1 MSRQR
6 LNFVNN
12 SLSKLGYLKAILNIL
27 FFRSSILKKRTTEEF
42 VKFLTV
48 DPERLFFFGAGRMG
62 VYTLLKSLNFTEK
75 DEVIVA
81 GYTCVVVTNAVKFA
95 GCQVRYVDIDPNTL
109 NLNTE
114 LLFES
119 INNKTKAIIIPH
131 NFGVAFNEIRKIKT
145 LYPEIILIEDA
156 AHCLGSSDSQG
167 ELCGT
172 IADAGFYSFEYSK
185 PITCGLGGVMV
196 INNPILMNSFT
207 SYYKELP
214 TMSKGNVFKIILTL
228 GAHNLA
234 YFKSTSFFYRNI
246 FRILRLFNLVYV
258 TSEEEIS
265 GDKPADYPVRLNDSL
280 YCFLWPQI
288 TQIDDINA
296 KKRALVETYFEA
308 FGEFKDL
315 RVVNHKNS
323 VLVRYPLVF
332 ADYISSDKVNNIRQE
347 AMTKGINLGVWF
359 NDVVHPSGS
368 FRYCYQ
374 VGSCHVGES
383 ISKRIINLPVNINY
397 ADMTNE
403 IEDLVRLLKQHQIN

>member
-1 MSRQR
+1 MLRQR

-12 SLSKLGYLKAILNIL
+12 SLSKKGYLIALLNIL
-27 FFRSSILKKRTTEEF
+27 LFRSSIIKKHTTERF
-42 VKFLTV
+42 AKFLNV

-62 VYTLLKSLNFTEK
+62 IYALLKSLNLTEK

-81 GYTCVVVTNAVKFA
+81 GYTCVVVTNSVKFA
-95 GCQVRYVDIDPNTL
+95 GSHVRYVDIDPNTL
-109 NLNTE
+109 NLNIE

-119 INNKTKAIIIPH
+119 INNNTKAIIIPH
-131 NFGVAFNEIRKIKT
+131 NFGLAFNEIRKIKV
-145 LYPEIILIEDA
+145 LYPEILLIEDA

-196 INNPILMNSFT
+196 INNPILLNSFS

-214 TMSKGNVFKIILTL
+214 SMGKSNVFKIIVTL

-234 YFKSTSFFYRNI
+234 YFKNTSFFYRNT
-246 FRILRLFNLVYV
+246 FRILRLFKLVYV
-258 TSEEEIS
+258 TSEGEIG

-280 YCFLWPQI
+280 YSFLWPQI
-288 TQIDDINA
+288 IKIEEIID
-296 KKRALVETYFEA
+296 KKKALADTYFNV
-308 FGEFKDL
+308 FSKFSDL
-315 RVVNHKNS
+315 RLLDNKNS

-332 ADYISSDKVNNIRQE
+332 ADYISTDKVNTIRHE
-347 AMTKGINLGVWF
+347 SMKKGLNLGMWF
-359 NDVVHPSGS
+359 NDVVHPVGS

-374 VGSCHVGES
+374 SGSCIVGES
-383 ISKRIINLPVNINY
+383 ISKRIINLPININY

-403 IEDLVRLLKQHQIN
+403 IEELVQLLKHHNIN